1 MNKSKKKQPMGRW
14 LVVLVLLII
23 GAFLL
28 LRLRAGQLEE
38 AGEYASKPLRV
49 LAQTAFQGDL
59 QVTRQYLAFLEPAKS
74 AEIAAKVT
82 ATILEVKADIG
93 DSVGSGEVL
102 AVLDDGEVRHQLDA
116 LKARTFE
123 AASELEALKARK
135 TSLEENAEYWKR
147 EAERAE
153 YLVSEGAIPQS
164 DAESAL
170 VKEAE
175 AKAGLGEAVSRIKA
189 LEFRRMSLQAEAA
202 ALRERVGYYTIR
214 SPFDGVVTKSVAEPG
229 SLAAVGAPLF
239 SVESRKNWELVFR
252 VPQEDVALIK
262 RGRKISGRLGE
273 GEIIG
278 EVLRVSPSVDASRM
292 ARAEAAVFETTG
304 DAESHFGRGVSVTAN
319 VAVATYENVL
329 LVPAEAVIPGHERPF
344 VYVVS
349 DGRLKRREV
358 QILAKNEETVAVE
371 GLAEG
376 DMVVVHSPWGWAALS
391 EGLEVTTE

>member
-1 MNKSKKKQPMGRW
+1 
-14 LVVLVLLII
+14 
-23 GAFLL
+23 
-28 LRLRAGQLEE
+28 
-38 AGEYASKPLRV
+38 
-49 LAQTAFQGDL
+49 
-59 QVTRQYLAFLEPAKS
+59 
-74 AEIAAKVT
+74 
-82 ATILEVKADIG
+82 
-93 DSVGSGEVL
+93 
-102 AVLDDGEVRHQLDA
+102 
-116 LKARTFE
+116 
-123 AASELEALKARK
+123 
-135 TSLEENAEYWKR
+135 
-147 EAERAE
+147 
-153 YLVSEGAIPQS
+153 
-164 DAESAL
+164 
-170 VKEAE
+170 
-175 AKAGLGEAVSRIKA
+175 
-189 LEFRRMSLQAEAA
+189 
-202 ALRERVGYYTIR
+202 VGYYTIR

>member
-49 LAQTAFQGDL
+49 QAQTAFQGGL

-202 ALRERVGYYTIR
+202 ALQERVGYYTIR

-229 SLAAVGAPLF
+229 SLAAAGAPLF

-252 VPQEDVALIK
+252 VPQEDLALIK

-329 LVPAEAVIPGHERPF
+329 LVPAEALIPGHERPF
-344 VYVVS
+344 VYIVS

-376 DMVVVHSPWGWAALS
+376 DRVVVHSPWGWAALS